1 MASVPKPV
9 AVTTATPAH
18 SARAYGPAARVASV
32 STSQVDALNSGT
44 NISFDAAASGFQ
56 NERNSTQLN
65 GDGGRSQQRSDP
77 GFDRLFT
84 ANSQVFASIFE
95 EQSNT
100 STGKNRVKEVSRTLG
115 RTVSSVIKTYETNAL
130 VISGQQPLNGTAF
143 SFNL

>member
-1 MASVPKPV
+1 
-9 AVTTATPAH
+9 
-18 SARAYGPAARVASV
+18 
-32 STSQVDALNSGT
+32 
-44 NISFDAAASGFQ
+44 
-56 NERNSTQLN
+56 LN